1 MKRTL
6 LLALTGCALLPLA
19 LSAQQWAQQRLDHS
33 PRHRQIVLLHP
44 AGRTLQAFI
53 AYPEASGPRP
63 VVLVIHE
70 IFGLSAWAQE
80 MTDELAAAGYVAI
93 APDLLSGK
101 GPAGGGTASFPNQT
115 ALSRALV
122 SMPPAEI
129 EADLDAAADWAL
141 QQPASNGKLYVIGF
155 CWGGTQS
162 FRYATERRGLRAALV
177 FYGTPPD
184 RAAMEQITAPVYGFY
199 AGNDARV
206 SLTVPG
212 TRTLM
217 AALHKRYHADIY
229 QGAGHGFMRAGE
241 QPDPTPAN
249 QTARNA
255 AWKQIRRILGR
266 Y

>member
-6 LLALTGCALLPLA
+6 LIALLACTVLTCA
-19 LSAQQWAQQRLDHS
+19 LSAQQWAQQRLEQS

-44 AGRTLQAFI
+44 GGRTLQAFI

-80 MTDELAAAGYVAI
+80 VTDELAAAGYVAI
-93 APDLLSGK
+93 APDLLSGQ
-101 GPAGGGTASFPNQT
+101 GPNGGGTASFPNQT
-115 ALSRALV
+115 AISRALV
-122 SMPPAEI
+122 TMPLAEI
-129 EADLDAAADWAL
+129 AADLDAAADWAL
-141 QQPASNGKLYVIGF
+141 RQPASNGKLYVIGF

-162 FRYATERRGLRAALV
+162 FRYATHRHDLRAALV
-177 FYGTPPD
+177 FYGTPPG
-184 RAAMEQITAPVYGFY
+184 RAAMAQITAPVFGFY

-217 AALHKRYHADIY
+217 AQLHKHYRAVIY
-229 QGAGHGFMRAGE
+229 KGAGHGFMRAGE
-241 QPDPTPAN
+241 QPGPTPAN
-249 QTARNA
+249 KAARTA
-255 AWKQIRRILGR
+255 AWKQIVRILR
-266 Y
+266 